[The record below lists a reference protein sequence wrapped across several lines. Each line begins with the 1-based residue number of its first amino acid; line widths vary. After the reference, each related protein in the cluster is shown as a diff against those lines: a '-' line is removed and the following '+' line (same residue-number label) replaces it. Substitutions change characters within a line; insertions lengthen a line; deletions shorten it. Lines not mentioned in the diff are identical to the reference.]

1 MNHTSDYQFTIIVPF
16 YNEEENA
23 AAMEKN
29 LASFLPLC
37 SMSPACVL
45 FVDDGS
51 TDNGPALVKEI
62 CSRHDGFFYIR
73 LERNTGLSGALK
85 AGFDNCFSPWLG
97 YIDADFQTDPVDFNL
112 LLQYAGEYE
121 MVTGVRAKRNDG
133 FVKKAS
139 SRFAN
144 AFRRAFT
151 HDGVSDTGCP
161 LKVIRTDVARRF
173 PMFTGMHRFLPAL
186 TQMAGGKV
194 KQVEVR
200 HYPRIAGH
208 SKYHLFNRILG
219 PLGDC
224 FGYRWMSKRYINYRI
239 KDDSVNEQ

>member
-1 MNHTSDYQFTIIVPF
+1 MNSTCDYQFTVIVPF

-23 AAMEKN
+23 SAMETN
-29 LASFLPLC
+29 IAAFLPVC
-37 SMSPACVL
+37 AKSPACVL

-51 TDNGPALVKEI
+51 TDKGPDLVKDI
-62 CSRHDGFFYIR
+62 CSRHDDFFFIS
-73 LERNTGLSGALK
+73 LEHNTGLSGALK
-85 AGFDNCFSPWLG
+85 AGFDNCFSPYLG
-97 YIDADFQTDPVDFNL
+97 YIDADFQTDAMDFNL
-112 LLQYAGEYE
+112 LLQYADEYE
-121 MVTGVRAKRNDG
+121 MVTGVRAKRNDN
-133 FVKKAS
+133 FVKRAS

-161 LKVIRTDVARRF
+161 LKVMRTDVARRL

-186 TQMAGGKV
+186 VQMAGGKV

-200 HYPRIAGH
+200 HYPRTAGR
-208 SKYHLFNRILG
+208 SKYHLFNRLLG

-224 FGYRWMSKRYINYRI
+224 FAYRWMKKRYIDYKI
-239 KDDSVNEQ
+239 KDTTENEQ